1 MENPWFVIPN
11 SLFYFKIMSK
21 FAVIATGGKQY
32 IVKSGDKLRVEKLP
46 GETGDKLALDKV
58 LLVVDGEKVEV
69 GAPHVSGAKVEAEVM
84 RQFRDKKKLIFKY
97 SSKARFRKRKG
108 HRQEMTEVKIAK
120 V

>member
-1 MENPWFVIPN
+1 
-11 SLFYFKIMSK
+11 MSK

-32 IVKSGDKLRVEKLP
+32 IVKSGDKLRVEKLAD
-46 GETGDKLALDKV
+46 DKPVFDKV
-58 LLVVDGEKVEV
+58 LMTVDGDKIEV
-69 GAPHVSGAKVEAEVM
+69 GTPYVSGAKVEAEVV
-84 RQFRDKKKLIFKY
+84 RQFRDKKKVIFKY